1 MILWSLTHEVR
12 VRLSPAYSDSVPL
25 VLLLQPDLQGLE
37 ILSDGLS
44 AHLPLS
50 SHLLHGV
57 SPRSGG
63 SKLQHFLQF
72 VSRLY
77 RPVEVAQM

>member
-12 VRLSPAYSDSVPL
+12 VRLSPAHSDSVPL
-25 VLLLQPDLQGLE
+25 VLLLQPELQRLE

-50 SHLLHGV
+50 RHLLHGV

-63 SKLQHFLQF
+63 SQLQHLLQL
-72 VSRLY
+72 VPGLD
-77 RPVEVAQM
+77 RPVEVAEM